1 MRRNQENSFEKYLA
15 YTYLKNSDEAK
26 LGSLMSNLKQQ
37 QSLKHD
43 RFP

>member
-15 YTYLKNSDEAK
+15 YNYLQNSDETK
-26 LGSLMSNLKQQ
+26 LGSLMSNLIQQ